1 MNKGLSLVSV
11 GKGLALLYSGIN
23 DGTLE
28 EKYHINISDLETTR
42 NNQNI
47 VAAIDK
53 YNDNELLRELLTF
66 LKV

>member
-11 GKGLALLYSGIN
+11 GKGLVFLYSGIN